1 MALVMLAVS
10 LECWMYVTP
19 GSPGSLLL
27 TPPRNLQSFNSLI
40 LGNVPLFQ
48 TDTILTAPE
57 IILHPNASEIDKMC
71 VHCVRNCVE
80 ITKVRADVSV
90 WIHRG
95 LVAPDGW
102 PTGFGKRIAKEV
114 ANPGSAL
121 LLVHTVGLLPGS
133 SSTPLEPRVAYAGLI
148 PAPFSPL
155 HAITTSPM
163 AFNPI
168 PRETTTH
175 VRLQPRPL
183 CCSPC
188 YSSHLSPG

>member
-1 MALVMLAVS
+1 MAFVMLAVS
-10 LECWMYVTP
+10 LYITP

-95 LVAPDGW
+95 PFASDGW
-102 PTGFGKRIAKEV
+102 PTGFGKQVAKEV
-114 ANPGSAL
+114 ANPGSPL
-121 LLVHTVGLLPGS
+121 LLVQTVVLPGS
-133 SSTPLEPRVAYAGLI
+133 SSAPLEARVAHAGLI

-155 HAITTSPM
+155 HAIITSPM
-163 AFNPI
+163 AFNPTPLEMTSHI
-168 PRETTTH
+168 CP
-175 VRLQPRPL
+175 QPRPL
-183 CCSPC
+183 FCSPC
-188 YSSHLSPG
+188 YSSHLPSG